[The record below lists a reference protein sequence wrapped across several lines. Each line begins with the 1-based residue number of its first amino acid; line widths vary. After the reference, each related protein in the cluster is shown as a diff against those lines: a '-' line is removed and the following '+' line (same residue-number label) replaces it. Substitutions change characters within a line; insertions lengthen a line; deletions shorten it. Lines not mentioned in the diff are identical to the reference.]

1 MGRQFESARQLMV
14 RKTRLARKQE
24 ARNIRQAIIYI
35 ILTLVLASILVFI
48 GIPLLIRTAIFL
60 GNLRT
65 SSKLPEQTD
74 TIPPSPPRIIIP
86 FEATNSALFSL
97 KGYTEPG
104 ANIKLY
110 NSGFSFGETVADN
123 EGSFSIENLKLTSGR
138 NEISAVAQDAAGNES
153 QPSMSSVVDYDTT
166 PPLLEI
172 TRPEEGKTITGLENK
187 ITLEGKTEEGAK
199 IIINGRLVIVGP
211 EGDFS
216 YQYSLKEGE
225 NTFAIIAQDKAG
237 NQTEKEIKITYSP

>member
-1 MGRQFESARQLMV
+1 MV

-35 ILTLVLASILVFI
+35 ILTLALALVLVFV

-86 FEATNSALFSL
+86 FEATNSAQFSL

-123 EGSFSIENLKLTSGR
+123 EGSFAIEDLKLTSGR

-172 TRPEEGKTITGLENK
+172 THPEDGETITGIESQ

-199 IIINGRLVIVGP
+199 ISVNGRLVIVGP
-211 EGDFS
+211 EGDFN
-216 YQYSLKEGE
+216 YQYSLEEGE
-225 NTFAIIAQDKAG
+225 NIFIIVAQDKAG
-237 NQTEKEIKITYSP
+237 NQTQKELKVTYSP